1 MFEPLKQRTK
11 GGETPVAIS
20 MNYCMMARDPEP
32 RDPILVYDY
41 NRQPRRNFN
50 VFYSKDAPRRAGLP
64 DCVRQVMGVI
74 YSIVYQPIESEDR
87 SRSPEFL
94 RIPAQQVNLIAG
106 TESRATGKPV
116 ITPADQSPFARMAA
130 PAAGCGVTESNRGSS
145 ASKSPCSVSTWTS

>member
-11 GGETPVAIS
+11 GGEPPEAIS
-20 MNYCMMARDPEP
+20 MNYRMMARDPEP

-50 VFYSKDAPRRAGLP
+50 VFYSKDAPRRVGLP

-87 SRSPEFL
+87 SRWPEFL

-106 TESRATGKPV
+106 HGIEGDRKAGHHPGRSISFRANGC
-116 ITPADQSPFARMAA
+116 SGCRMR
-130 PAAGCGVTESNRGSS
+130 VTESNRGSS
-145 ASKSPCSVSTWTS
+145 ARKSPCSVSTWTS